1 MKGPRVILRMAFG
14 LILAPFGVPLGVIFA
29 KSGAS
34 EAPKIEVIKSIENW
48 SSKGS
53 AADASNPVLGV

>member
-1 MKGPRVILRMAFG
+1 MRGPGVALRVAFG

-53 AADASNPVLGV
+53 ATDASNPVDGV

>member
-34 EAPKIEVIKSIENW
+34 EALKIEVEKSIEIW
-48 SSKGS
+48 CFKGS
-53 AADASNPVLGV
+53 ASHASNPAIGV